1 MSDKPPKDDLDW
13 LIRKLQESRDRHPA
27 SRRPHLRLVTEME
40 DARPQPS
47 RRRVLRVIKGGLA
60 ASGVFTIW
68 RLIKSRPLQAALV
81 SFAVGAIGAAGL
93 VAELGSAPLQTAV
106 GPQVSQS
113 QTPGKAT
120 PLPERTHRPSP
131 VPAAPVVAHD
141 PSSPPSAP
149 VRSEAAPAPA
159 APSPGP
165 SAHPRC
171 TVELLKVVCVQLP
184 GG

>member
-27 SRRPHLRLVTEME
+27 SRRPHLRLVTDME

-68 RLIKSRPLQAALV
+68 RFIKSRPLRAALV

-113 QTPGKAT
+113 QTPG
-120 PLPERTHRPSP
+120 
-131 VPAAPVVAHD
+131 
-141 PSSPPSAP
+141 
-149 VRSEAAPAPA
+149 
-159 APSPGP
+159 
-165 SAHPRC
+165 
-171 TVELLKVVCVQLP
+171 
-184 GG
+184 